1 MCLCD
6 LYSLGILIIFLQISM
21 RVFHLVVVVVLLWSV
36 NGVYDIL
43 SFGAV
48 ANSDTLM
55 DQLANSR
62 ALFKAIMAANVSEGE
77 RVVRIPSKKFY
88 SMPVRVSNV
97 HNISI
102 LILGRWMAS
111 QNIAKWPRLPEMQ
124 KFY

>member
-1 MCLCD
+1 
-6 LYSLGILIIFLQISM
+6 M
-21 RVFHLVVVVVLLWSV
+21 RVFHLVVVLVLLWSV

-55 DQLANSR
+55 DQLTNSR
-62 ALFKAIMAANVSEGE
+62 ALLKAIMAANVSEGE

-88 SMPVRVSNV
+88 SMPARVSNV

-102 LILGRWMAS
+102 IILGKWMDS